1 MSDKIQFEHRQPPQG
16 WTENASDIVTWLRR
30 PIEASSFLAQE
41 ILNVSGTLSIRDAPD
56 EGDVEPWIYKSNI
69 VLGQL
74 DDISVLLDHWRVR
87 NA

>member
-16 WTENASDIVTWLRR
+16 WTENASDTVTWLRR

-41 ILNVSGTLSIRDAPD
+41 ILSVSGTLSIRDAPD
-56 EGDVEPWIYKSNI
+56 EDDVEPWIYKSNI

-74 DDISVLLDHWRVR
+74 GDISVLLDHWRVR
-87 NA
+87 NV